1 MLKIYLNLLKKPIP
15 TGKGARHIDD
25 DKYSPIF
32 TKEVETLDLGRADF
46 QRNTF
51 RINVYLSYDIDQVIV
66 YKLYMVIQSFF
77 EFVQV
82 SFSGV
87 TFKIITLASS
97 LEEKTIDLEKDTFYD
112 GGSVNVDGA
121 RIKCWKHGGHGAQ
134 TFLEVVQNSCNL
146 GSYTGTLLNLQKNLE
161 MVFMPQ

>member
-1 MLKIYLNLLKKPIP
+1 M
-15 TGKGARHIDD
+15 A
-25 DKYSPIF
+25 
-32 TKEVETLDLGRADF
+32 
-46 QRNTF
+46 
-51 RINVYLSYDIDQVIV
+51 
-66 YKLYMVIQSFF
+66 
-77 EFVQV
+77 
-82 SFSGV
+82 

-161 MVFMPQ
+161 MVFMP